1 MNVASFPWVGTTPVS
16 DMSSDEVLKL
26 TTPWQTWVAITMGA
40 LRGRE
45 PQRLVAGS
53 EWVEALNQ
61 VVKIKNLGARGF
73 RVSTPAH
80 LGLRCSSGEGRGW
93 GSGSMSFTS

>member
-1 MNVASFPWVGTTPVS
+1 MASFPRVGTTPVS
-16 DMSSDEVLKL
+16 DMSSNGVLKL
-26 TTPWQTWVAITMGA
+26 ATPWQTWVAITMGA
-40 LRGRE
+40 IRGWE
-45 PQRLVAGS
+45 PQILVAGS

-61 VVKIKNLGARGF
+61 VVKIKNFGARGL

-80 LGLRCSSGEGRGW
+80 LGLRCSSGEGRGC

>member
-1 MNVASFPWVGTTPVS
+1 MASFPWVGTTPVS

-26 TTPWQTWVAITMGA
+26 VVTPWQTWVAITIGA
-40 LRGRE
+40 IRGRE

-61 VVKIKNLGARGF
+61 VVKIKNLSARGL

-80 LGLRCSSGEGRGW
+80 LGLRCSSREGRGW